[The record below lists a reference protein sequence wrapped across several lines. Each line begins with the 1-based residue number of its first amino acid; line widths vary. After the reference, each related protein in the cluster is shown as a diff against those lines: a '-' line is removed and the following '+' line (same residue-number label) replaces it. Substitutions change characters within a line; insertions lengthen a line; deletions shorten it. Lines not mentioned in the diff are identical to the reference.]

1 MFKDF
6 YKHGKGEKKK
16 KKNWNKGWNGGLVI
30 LEEKEKKLIGKTDQ
44 QLQSHLKFLSLLKD
58 KADKIFL
65 CMQNNFGGGAFLYI
79 YFLVIEIEA

>member
-65 CMQNNFGGGAFLYI
+65 CMQNNGGGEHFYI
-79 YFLVIEIEA
+79 SISLWLK